1 MERAGELPRL
11 FLCPAGDLRQLQNR
25 TRREDTDSRLLRKGT
40 AVCSHFRRGAG
51 WAGRMRKERP
61 KAFGTAVR
69 RRKWSRLSPGAHS
82 VDEWTGQSEGTSGQ
96 EADRR
101 QDAAPFVPPCSILS
115 GTQPLSGRWRMIPS
129 FCPVSCSR
137 CGRSFIVPGP
147 RGHICPQC
155 QKERHESGKIA
166 CQKPPNHP
174 DDQNAG
180 TDERDEARSSRA
192 VEPVPQPH
200 LCNLWNPAG
209 RTCLTRGMLATCPR
223 MHLAARSRLPC
234 GERSECF
241 GLSRCQF
248 VPQNR
253 PLRRTFF

>member
-1 MERAGELPRL
+1 MEKSRRASPAL

-25 TRREDTDSRLLRKGT
+25 TRREDTDSRLLRKSL
-40 AVCSHFRRGAG
+40 VCGHLRRGKG
-51 WAGRMRKERP
+51 WARRVRKERP
-61 KAFGTAVR
+61 MSFVYRCAPPQVERNCHRALTALTNGRDSLKAHPG
-69 RRKWSRLSPGAHS
+69 RKQ
-82 VDEWTGQSEGTSGQ
+82 TGGKML
-96 EADRR
+96 
-101 QDAAPFVPPCSILS
+101 PFVPPCSILS

-155 QKERHESGKIA
+155 QKERRMNREKSPVRSPRTTRTTESRA
-166 CQKPPNHP
+166 QTNV
-174 DDQNAG
+174 
-180 TDERDEARSSRA
+180 EARSSRA
-192 VEPVPQPH
+192 VEPVRVPVQ
-200 LCNLWNPAG
+200 LVESRWQDMLDQ
-209 RTCLTRGMLATCPR
+209 GMLATCPR
-223 MHLAARSRLPC
+223 MHLTASRLPC

-248 VPQNR
+248 VPQNMNR

>member
-1 MERAGELPRL
+1 MEKSRRASLAL

-25 TRREDTDSRLLRKGT
+25 TRREDTDSRLLRKSL
-40 AVCSHFRRGAG
+40 VCGHFRRGTG

-61 KAFGTAVR
+61 KAFVYRCAPPQVERNCHRALTALTNGR
-69 RRKWSRLSPGAHS
+69 DSLKAHPGRKQ
-82 VDEWTGQSEGTSGQ
+82 TGGKML
-96 EADRR
+96 
-101 QDAAPFVPPCSILS
+101 PFVPPCSILS

-155 QKERHESGKIA
+155 QKERRMNREKSPVRSPRTTRTTESRA
-166 CQKPPNHP
+166 QTNV
-174 DDQNAG
+174 
-180 TDERDEARSSRA
+180 EARSSRA
-192 VEPVPQPH
+192 VEPVRVPVQ
-200 LCNLWNPAG
+200 LVESRWQDMLDQ
-209 RTCLTRGMLATCPR
+209 GMLATCPR
-223 MHLAARSRLPC
+223 MHLTASRLPC

-248 VPQNR
+248 VPQNMNR

>member
-1 MERAGELPRL
+1 MEKSRRASPAL

-25 TRREDTDSRLLRKGT
+25 TRRGDTDSRLLRKSLLCG
-40 AVCSHFRRGAG
+40 HFRRRTG

-61 KAFGTAVR
+61 KAFVYRCAPPQVERNCHRALTALTNGR
-69 RRKWSRLSPGAHS
+69 DSLKAHPGRKQ
-82 VDEWTGQSEGTSGQ
+82 TGGKML
-96 EADRR
+96 
-101 QDAAPFVPPCSILS
+101 PFVPPCSILS

-137 CGRSFIVPGP
+137 CGRSFIAPGP

-155 QKERHESGKIA
+155 QKERRMNREKSPVRIPRTTRTAESRI
-166 CQKPPNHP
+166 QTNV
-174 DDQNAG
+174 
-180 TDERDEARSSRA
+180 EARSSRA
-192 VEPVPQPH
+192 VEPVRVPVQ
-200 LCNLWNPAG
+200 LVESRWQDMLDQ
-209 RTCLTRGMLATCPR
+209 GMLATCPR
-223 MHLAARSRLPC
+223 MHLTASRLPC

-248 VPQNR
+248 VPQNMNR

>member
-1 MERAGELPRL
+1 MG
-11 FLCPAGDLRQLQNR
+11 
-25 TRREDTDSRLLRKGT
+25 KGLKSV
-40 AVCSHFRRGAG
+40 AHLAAYGA
-51 WAGRMRKERP
+51 E
-61 KAFGTAVR
+61 
-69 RRKWSRLSPGAHS
+69 LSPGAHS
-82 VDEWTGQSEGTSGQ
+82 VDERTGQSESTSGQ

-101 QDAAPFVPPCSILS
+101 QDAVFCPPCSILS

-155 QKERHESGKIA
+155 QKERRMNREKSPVRSPRTTRTTESRA
-166 CQKPPNHP
+166 QTNV
-174 DDQNAG
+174 
-180 TDERDEARSSRA
+180 EARSSRA
-192 VEPVPQPH
+192 VEPVRVPVQ
-200 LCNLWNPAG
+200 LVESRWQDMLDQ
-209 RTCLTRGMLATCPR
+209 GMLATCPR
-223 MHLAARSRLPC
+223 MHLTASRLPC

-248 VPQNR
+248 VPQNMNR

>member
-1 MERAGELPRL
+1 MEKSRRASPAL

-25 TRREDTDSRLLRKGT
+25 TRREDTDSRLLRKSL
-40 AVCSHFRRGAG
+40 VCGHFRRGTG

-61 KAFGTAVR
+61 KAFVYRCAPPQVERNSHRALTALTNGR
-69 RRKWSRLSPGAHS
+69 DSLKAHPGRKQ
-82 VDEWTGQSEGTSGQ
+82 TGGKML
-96 EADRR
+96 
-101 QDAAPFVPPCSILS
+101 PFVPPCSILS

-155 QKERHESGKIA
+155 QKERRMNREKSPVRSPRTTRTTESRA
-166 CQKPPNHP
+166 QTNV
-174 DDQNAG
+174 
-180 TDERDEARSSRA
+180 EARSSRA
-192 VEPVPQPH
+192 VEPVRVPVQ
-200 LCNLWNPAG
+200 LVESRWQDMLDQ
-209 RTCLTRGMLATCPR
+209 GMLATCPR
-223 MHLAARSRLPC
+223 MHLTASRLPC

-248 VPQNR
+248 VPQNMNR

>member
-1 MERAGELPRL
+1 MEKSRRASPAL

-25 TRREDTDSRLLRKGT
+25 TRREDTDSRLLRKSL
-40 AVCSHFRRGAG
+40 VCGHFRRGTG
-51 WAGRMRKERP
+51 WAGRRRKERP
-61 KAFGTAVR
+61 KAFVYRCAPPQVERNCHRALTALTNGR
-69 RRKWSRLSPGAHS
+69 DSLKAHPGRKQ
-82 VDEWTGQSEGTSGQ
+82 TGGKML
-96 EADRR
+96 
-101 QDAAPFVPPCSILS
+101 PFVPPCSILS

-155 QKERHESGKIA
+155 QKERRMNREKSPVRSPRTTRTTESRA
-166 CQKPPNHP
+166 QTNV
-174 DDQNAG
+174 
-180 TDERDEARSSRA
+180 EARSSRA
-192 VEPVPQPH
+192 VEPVRVPVQ
-200 LCNLWNPAG
+200 LVESRWQDMLDQ
-209 RTCLTRGMLATCPR
+209 GMLATCPR
-223 MHLAARSRLPC
+223 MHLTASRLPC

-248 VPQNR
+248 VPQNMNR

>member
-1 MERAGELPRL
+1 MEKSRRASPAL

-25 TRREDTDSRLLRKGT
+25 TRREDTDSRLLRKSL
-40 AVCSHFRRGAG
+40 VCGHFRRGTG

-61 KAFGTAVR
+61 KAFVYRCAPPQVERNCHRALTALTNGR
-69 RRKWSRLSPGAHS
+69 DSLKAHPGRKQ
-82 VDEWTGQSEGTSGQ
+82 TGGKML
-96 EADRR
+96 
-101 QDAAPFVPPCSILS
+101 PFVPPCSILS

-137 CGRSFIVPGP
+137 CGRSFIVHGP

-155 QKERHESGKIA
+155 QKERRMNREKSPVRSPRTTRTTESRA
-166 CQKPPNHP
+166 QTNV
-174 DDQNAG
+174 
-180 TDERDEARSSRA
+180 EARSSRA
-192 VEPVPQPH
+192 VEPVRVPVQ
-200 LCNLWNPAG
+200 LVESRWQDMLDQ
-209 RTCLTRGMLATCPR
+209 GMLATCPR
-223 MHLAARSRLPC
+223 MHLTASRLPC

-248 VPQNR
+248 VPQNMNR